1 MLLLSPGFAI
11 SVLLATAYGA
21 AFHLLRGGGHGMLAR
36 YLLAAWGG
44 FALGQAVGWLIGWQ
58 VLMLGQV
65 HVVEGTLGSG
75 ILLLLIHWLTAQPP
89 EPGRVP
95 R

>member
-1 MLLLSPGFAI
+1 MLLISPGFAF
-11 SVLLATAYGA
+11 SALLATFYGA
-21 AFHLLRGGGHGMLAR
+21 TFHLLRGGGHGMLAR
-36 YLLAAWGG
+36 YLFAAWGG

-75 ILLLLIHWLTAQPP
+75 VLMLIVHWLAAPPP
-89 EPGRVP
+89 EPNRSI